1 MEEKDIERFNILNN
15 QENNFNNISSQQ
27 QNMVNGVQ
35 QTNTGVN
42 QIWPDAQFYQ
52 TPNPADLLKND
63 IDENNLNDFSNNQ
76 SAFSNN
82 TFEQQV
88 MPNVENHDFIEQP
101 TQVTTDSNVQSIQ
114 NNSSQVEQTNNENI
128 TVQQPI
134 QEQNVKESKKINN
147 GYKEKSN
154 STFIIIV
161 FILLALVI
169 IFLPQISNLIK

>member
-63 IDENNLNDFSNNQ
+63 IDESNLNDSSNNQ

-82 TFEQQV
+82 TSGQQV

-114 NNSSQVEQTNNENI
+114 NNSSQVEQTNNEN
-128 TVQQPI
+128 
-134 QEQNVKESKKINN
+134 
-147 GYKEKSN
+147 
-154 STFIIIV
+154 
-161 FILLALVI
+161 
-169 IFLPQISNLIK
+169 

>member
-1 MEEKDIERFNILNN
+1 MEERDIERFNILNN

-63 IDENNLNDFSNNQ
+63 IDENNLNNLSNDQ
-76 SAFSNN
+76 STFSNN
-82 TFEQQV
+82 TFGQQV
-88 MPNVENHDFIEQP
+88 MNNVENQDFMVQP

-128 TVQQPI
+128 AVEHSV
-134 QEQNVKESKKINN
+134 QEQNVKESKKLNN

-154 STFIIIV
+154 SAFIIIV

>member
-15 QENNFNNISSQQ
+15 QENDFNKISSQQ

-63 IDENNLNDFSNNQ
+63 IDESNLNDFSNNQ

-82 TFEQQV
+82 TSEQQV

-154 STFIIIV
+154 SIFIIIV

>member
-52 TPNPADLLKND
+52 TPNPADLLKKD
-63 IDENNLNDFSNNQ
+63 IDESNLNDFSNNQ

-82 TFEQQV
+82 TSEQQV

-154 STFIIIV
+154 SIFIIIV